1 MGDKYRY
8 LFKNIGLMT
17 ISNFSSKI
25 LSFLLV
31 PLYTSVLSTEEY
43 GTYDLYTTTA
53 FLLMPLFSIC
63 VSDATLRYTLERH
76 KNPGAVLSI
85 SIKFYIRACLCITVL
100 IVLNTIFSV
109 VPLFN
114 QYPLFFLLYYYLC
127 LLSDILTQFARGLE
141 KISDVAISGI
151 LSSITTVTLN
161 ILLLLVFSLG
171 LEGYFIANC
180 SAFAATIIY
189 LVIRL
194 KIWKYIKMSTSQQL
208 KTEMERYSAPL
219 IFNQI
224 GWWINNVS
232 DRYVVTWLC
241 GTAANGVYSVAYKI
255 PSMLSIFQTIFNQA
269 WTLSTVRESKNES
282 SEFYLNIYKYYNC
295 GLVILCSVFIAFD
308 RLIARILFAS
318 EFYQAWRYAPFLLI
332 SVVFVCL
339 SGFFEGILVAA
350 KKTDILAKTTIAGA
364 GVNTVLNIIFVYIM
378 GPIGAAIAT
387 LISYFIVWAVR
398 MKSVKSIMNIKFD
411 LIRNIVSYCI
421 LTMQALCLFMRN
433 NLFVLSIEM
442 IAIIA
447 LIVIYANNLLFI
459 IEKIR
464 GKIKI
469 LFKL

>member
-63 VSDATLRYTLERH
+63 ISDATLRYTLESY

-85 SIKFYIRACLCITVL
+85 SMKFYIRACLCITVL

-241 GTAANGVYSVAYKI
+241 GTAANGIYSVAYKI
-255 PSMLSIFQTIFNQA
+255 PSLLTMFQTIFNQA
-269 WTLSTVRESKNES
+269 WTLSAVKELDEGGS
-282 SEFYLNIYKYYNC
+282 SLYSTIYTYYNC
-295 GLVILCSVFIAFD
+295 GMVILCSL
-308 RLIARILFAS
+308 LIASDKIVAHILFAN
-318 EFYQAWRYAPFLLI
+318 EFYTAWQYAPFLMM
-332 SVVFVCL
+332 SVVFGSL
-339 SGFFEGILVAA
+339 SGLLGGVFTAVKISKLIAR
-350 KKTDILAKTTIAGA
+350 TTVIGA
-364 GVNTVLNIIFVYIM
+364 SVNTILNIILVMFI
-378 GPIGAAIAT
+378 GPLGAALAT
-387 LISYFIVWAVR
+387 LISYILVWATRLNAAKKVVTIEIR
-398 MKSVKSIMNIKFD
+398 
-411 LIRNIVSYCI
+411 LIRDIISYLVLVLQC
-421 LTMQALCLFMRN
+421 
-433 NLFVLSIEM
+433 FVLYLKNAFFLYVFE
-442 IAIIA
+442 
-447 LIVIYANNLLFI
+447 LFGFVFI
-459 IEKIR
+459 IIIYIGDVKKVAKYVYQKMYKR
-464 GKIKI
+464 MNR
-469 LFKL
+469 